1 MSIQER
7 KSRWKLYLGLMGSVI
22 VLASMIYTNHLAGK
36 LGEEEQKRAEIWA
49 MTIADFQDFDDEDI
63 GVCDNTLHL
72 QIIKSN
78 TNIPVIIVDDRG
90 DILDAINFGGGL
102 DTNTVYLKNEIA
114 KLKERGFKPI
124 PIWDGTSQIYYKES
138 KLLSQLRYFPV
149 IQLFLVAAFVVFGY
163 WGFNSARRAEQNRV
177 WVGMAKETAHQLG
190 TPISAI
196 VAWIEHLG
204 MLREEDEEVGEVL
217 GELRSDVNRLELIAD
232 RFSKIGSMPKLD
244 KTNIYEELD
253 KCKNYMQ
260 RRAPKKVKFEFPD
273 PKEHALMVGLNP
285 PLFDWVIENLLRNAL
300 DAMDSTGQITAKVYT
315 DKGYVCIDIS
325 DTGKGIPSNKFRTV
339 FEPGYTTK
347 KRGWGLGL
355 SLAKRIVE
363 QYHNGKIFVSQ
374 SAENVG
380 TTFTIKLPA
389 VN

>member
-7 KSRWKLYLGLMGSVI
+7 KSRWKFYLGVMGAVI
-22 VLASMIYTNHLAGK
+22 VLASMVYTNHLAGK
-36 LGEEEQKRAEIWA
+36 LGDEEQKRAEIWA

-102 DTNTVYLKNEIA
+102 DTNTVYLKKEIT

-138 KLLSQLRYFPV
+138 KLLSQLRYFPIV
-149 IQLFLVAAFVVFGY
+149 QLVLIAAFVLFGY
-163 WGFNSARRAEQNRV
+163 WGFNAARRAEQNRV

-196 VAWIEHLG
+196 VAWIEHLN

-217 GELRSDVNRLELIAD
+217 GELRNDVNRLELIAE

-244 KTNIYEELD
+244 KINIYEELD

-273 PKEHALMVGLNP
+273 PHNNVLMAGLNP

-300 DAMDSTGQITAKVYT
+300 DAMDSTGQITAKVYSE
-315 DKGYVCIDIS
+315 KGYVCIDIS
-325 DTGKGIPSNKFRTV
+325 DTGKGIPSSKFKTV

-363 QYHNGKIFVSQ
+363 QYHSGKIYVSQ

-389 VN
+389 A

>member
-1 MSIQER
+1 
-7 KSRWKLYLGLMGSVI
+7 MGSVI

>member
-90 DILDAINFGGGL
+90 DILYAINFGGGL